1 MIENAQVPTTQT
13 EVALRPGHPFNPYRM
28 FNGLFI
34 PEGLARSRAVSPGAK
49 LAWDVSHATPVTM
62 VAVTRL
68 CARLERS
75 ATELEVLAC
84 LKFLRHERGL
94 RPGTRSGPRSFAWFK
109 TVVADYF
116 RKRRERDMAADPAAY
131 TPTSSIAFS
140 PGSEFDAMTDAF

>member
-1 MIENAQVPTTQT
+1 MRRCQPRKPRLLCDPGILSILTGCSTACSFLRGWPVHAELAQEQNWHGD
-13 EVALRPGHPFNPYRM
+13 A
-28 FNGLFI
+28 
-34 PEGLARSRAVSPGAK
+34 SR
-49 LAWDVSHATPVTM
+49 ATPVTM

-68 CARLERS
+68 CACLERS